1 MLYLFKNNLENL
13 NCTAM
18 KEMIKI
24 NGRVSKTGNNE
35 QIAIDIMD
43 DSTIGLAKFTK
54 NKTSSQVFA
63 YFRNHQEF
71 DAAW

>member
-1 MLYLFKNNLENL
+1 
-13 NCTAM
+13 M

-43 DSTIGLAKFTK
+43 DSTTTIGLAKFTK
-54 NKTSSQVFA
+54 NKTSSPVFA

>member
-1 MLYLFKNNLENL
+1 
-13 NCTAM
+13 M

-35 QIAIDIMD
+35 QMAIDGMD

-54 NKTSSQVFA
+54 NKTSSPVFA